1 MYTIKEIIILI
12 LFCCMQL
19 NVSGLSQAK
28 ANPIIHYQGPN
39 NAHGGGIKKIT
50 KKGEY

>member
-1 MYTIKEIIILI
+1 MEIIILI

-19 NVSGLSQAK
+19 NVSGLPQVRS
-28 ANPIIHYQGPN
+28 NPIIHHQGPN
-39 NAHGGGIKKIT
+39 NAHGGGTKKTT